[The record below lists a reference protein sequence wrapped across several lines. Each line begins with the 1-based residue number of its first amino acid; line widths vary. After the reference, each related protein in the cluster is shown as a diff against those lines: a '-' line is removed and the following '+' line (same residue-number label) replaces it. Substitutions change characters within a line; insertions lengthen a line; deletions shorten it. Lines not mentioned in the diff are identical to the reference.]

1 MESCLRAGE
10 FFFDPKTGVEDIV
23 KLALASVRSLKS
35 GGSQVLSSDD
45 VSSSSDAGSDGG
57 GEDAKEIPQAGETRR
72 SQLSRVNT

>member
-35 GGSQVLSSDD
+35 GGSQVLSLDD
-45 VSSSSDAGSDGG
+45 ASSSSDPGSSH
-57 GEDAKEIPQAGETRR
+57 EDTAKEIPQPGETDHNYRE
-72 SQLSRVNT
+72 